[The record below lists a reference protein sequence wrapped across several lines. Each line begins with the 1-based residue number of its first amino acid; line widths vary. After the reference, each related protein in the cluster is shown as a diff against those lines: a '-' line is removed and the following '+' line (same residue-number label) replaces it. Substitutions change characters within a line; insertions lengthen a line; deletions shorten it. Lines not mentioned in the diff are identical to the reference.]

1 MTNPGHHRNQMGP
14 GNDAGVAALVEYIMI
29 SAVLM
34 VLVVIVILLV
44 NANFMQKPADT
55 ITYSA
60 FTDIG
65 NGVSTRIVDTY
76 ALAPKNGNISSIFNI
91 PDDVAGRGY
100 FVEIG
105 NSADPI
111 TQYVTISRD
120 DIVTNIALA
129 GIGSTMNVGGNTTGS
144 GINRISYSSGGF

>member
-1 MTNPGHHRNQMGP
+1 MTSHGHHGKQMGP

-34 VLVVIVILLV
+34 VLIVIVILLV

-76 ALAPKNGNISSIFNI
+76 A
-91 PDDVAGRGY
+91 
-100 FVEIG
+100 
-105 NSADPI
+105 
-111 TQYVTISRD
+111 SR
-120 DIVTNIALA
+120 
-129 GIGSTMNVGGNTTGS
+129 TGK
-144 GINRISYSSGGF
+144 RQHFFDF

>member
-1 MTNPGHHRNQMGP
+1 MTSHGHHRNEKGP
-14 GNDAGVAALVEYIMI
+14 CNDAGVAALIEYIMI

-34 VLVVIVILLV
+34 TLFVIVILLV
-44 NANFMQKPADT
+44 NANFMQRPADT

-76 ALAPKNGNISSIFNI
+76 ALAPENGNISSNFEL

-105 NSADPI
+105 SGADP
-111 TQYVTISRD
+111 TSECVTVSRD
-120 DIVTNIALA
+120 YIVTNIAIA
-129 GIGSTMNVGGNTTGS
+129 GIGTTMNVGGNTTGG